1 MPRPQKGNKKQ
12 RRVRPVPNSVKS
24 YVDRAINRATETK
37 RITYNSGLVSLNNSL
52 SSSGDFLQLL
62 INPSQGTTSYQ
73 RLGTKYKIKSMN
85 IRGYLQLEGS
95 SGSGLQKIGVRQ
107 MIVKSKKY
115 PTSSPPASELGY
127 LLESSGGSYQSF
139 NGDINDLHAPVYNK
153 AYTVARDRK
162 HYMYQQGGSAD
173 DLSHAVKYFNIDLK
187 QARGKVINCEFESG
201 GTTNWGW
208 WLLCSWVALD
218 GTIVSTSNTNLKIS
232 YVVDMK
238 YEDA

>member
-1 MPRPQKGNKKQ
+1 MPQKRKGAKRTK
-12 RRVRPVPNSVKS
+12 PVSNAVKS
-24 YVDRAINRATETK
+24 YVDRAINRQTETK
-37 RITYNSGLVSLNNSL
+37 RITYDSGLIGINNSL
-52 SSSGDFLQLL
+52 ASSGDFLQLL

-95 SGSGLQKIGVRQ
+95 GATGLQKFGVRQ

-115 PTSSPPASELGY
+115 PNGIPPATELNY
-127 LLESSGGSYQSF
+127 LLEASGGSYQGF
-139 NGDINDLHAPVYNK
+139 NGLTNDLHAPVYNK
-153 AYTVARDRK
+153 AFTVARDRK
-162 HYMYQQGGSAD
+162 HYMYQQGTNGD

-187 QARGKVINCEFESG
+187 QARGKVVNCEFETG
-201 GTTNWGW
+201 TTTNWGW
-208 WLLCSWVALD
+208 WMLLSWVALD
-218 GTIVSTSNTNLKIS
+218 GTPGLSTNTNLKVQ

>member
-1 MPRPQKGNKKQ
+1 MPQKRKRAK
-12 RRVRPVPNSVKS
+12 RTKPVSNAVKS
-24 YVDRAINRATETK
+24 YVDRAINRQTETK
-37 RITYNSGLVSLNNSL
+37 RITYDSGLIGVNNSL
-52 SSSGDFLQLL
+52 TSATDFMNIL

-95 SGSGLQKIGVRQ
+95 ATTGLQKIGVRH

-115 PTSSPPASELGY
+115 PTTIPPATELNY
-127 LLESSGGSYQSF
+127 LLEASGGSYQAF
-139 NGDINDLHAPVYNK
+139 NGLTNDLHAPVYNK
-153 AYTVARDRK
+153 AFTVARDRK
-162 HYMYQQGGSAD
+162 HYMYQQGTIGD

-187 QARGKVINCEFESG
+187 QARGKVINCEFETG
-201 GTTNWGW
+201 NTTNWGW
-208 WLLCSWVALD
+208 WMLLSWVALD
-218 GTIVSTSNTNLKIS
+218 GTPGLSANTNLKIQ